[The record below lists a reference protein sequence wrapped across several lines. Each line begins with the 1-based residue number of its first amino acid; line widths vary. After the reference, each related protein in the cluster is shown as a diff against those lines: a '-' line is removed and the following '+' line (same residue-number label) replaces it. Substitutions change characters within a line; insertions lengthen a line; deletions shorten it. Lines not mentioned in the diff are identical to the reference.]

1 MHEDDA
7 TGDAAQ
13 SAAERLLEHSWE
25 ARDRRASQ
33 RELIVE
39 ATSATL
45 FVAGAA
51 ALMVISGQSAT
62 VRPGIAAL
70 LIAVYALVARIEFA
84 VGAGSVVPTQVVL
97 VPMIVMLPPAAVPPA
112 VALGLVG
119 SSIIDWALGRATA
132 RRILTSVPDAWHAMG
147 PALLLYLIGSP
158 KLDVTDIPLLAAA
171 LGAACLFDLAST
183 VARVW
188 LTGLVLDLP
197 AQIRVMGLV
206 WTVDATLAPLGFL
219 AAITMRHSDA
229 AILSVLPIVF
239 LLWLLARDRNQR
251 IAQAHRRLKLVQQ
264 ERARLQS
271 AVRRLGDAF
280 AAKLDLDG
288 LLEIL
293 LHGSLEALDA
303 AAGRIDIGSGPAARS
318 LTAGSAES
326 LVRLSRYW
334 LGAAAPEGPV
344 QVTSDGAWTLSLWMT
359 IGATPDAGASL
370 HFLRE
375 GRAFAEDEIKVIA
388 ELIAKAELS
397 AADILAH
404 HTIREQALTDALTGL
419 GNRRKLS
426 ADLADTLAG
435 AAAGEP
441 SALLLFDLDGFKNY
455 NDTFG
460 HLAGDAL
467 LARLGAR
474 LEAAVRAHGAAYRL
488 GGDEFC
494 AHLHLDGTDSH
505 ELISRAATSLN
516 ESGSEFSI
524 RASLGVVL
532 LPHEADSPDHAL
544 QIADERMYADK
555 RSRPDGARN
564 QAREVLLRTM
574 HAKQPDLDQ
583 HSSNVAALA
592 TRVARQL
599 GLSGETLDEIGR
611 AAELHDVGKVGI
623 PDAILNK
630 PAALSA
636 EEWTFM
642 HQHTI
647 LGERILHG
655 APALRPVA
663 QLVRASHER
672 WDGTGYPDRLRGEE
686 IPLGARIV
694 SVCDAYEAMTTDRAY
709 RQAIS
714 SDDACRE
721 LADGAGTQFD
731 PAVVTAFVTIIRSA
745 PSERQ
750 HDATHDAAAH
760 IQTLLAHS
768 ADHSPVVVE
777 VPDSARVS
785 LAVEAD
791 A

>member
-1 MHEDDA
+1 MHDDDA
-7 TGDAAQ
+7 TGDVAQ

-25 ARDRRASQ
+25 ARDRRASR

-51 ALMVISGQSAT
+51 ALMVVSGQWAT

-84 VGAGSVVPTQVVL
+84 VGAGSAVPTQVVL

-119 SSIIDWALGRATA
+119 SSVIDWALGRVTA
-132 RRILTSVPDAWHAMG
+132 RRILTSIPDAWHAIG
-147 PALLLYLIGSP
+147 PALLLYLVGSP
-158 KLDVTDIPLLAAA
+158 RIDVADIPLLVAALAAA
-171 LGAACLFDLAST
+171 CVFDLAST
-183 VARVW
+183 VARVR

-219 AAITMRHSDA
+219 AAITMRHHDA

-251 IAQAHRRLKLVQQ
+251 IAQAHRRLKLVEH

-303 AAGRIDIGSGPAARS
+303 AAGRIEIGSGPAARS
-318 LTAGSAES
+318 LAAGSAES
-326 LVRLSRYW
+326 LARLSRHSV
-334 LGAAAPEGPV
+334 GPAAPDGPV
-344 QVTSDGAWTLSLWMT
+344 QVAGDGVWTLSLQMT
-359 IGATPDAGASL
+359 IGTTPDTGACL
-370 HFLRE
+370 HFLRD

-426 ADLADTLAG
+426 ADLADTLAD

-474 LEAAVRAHGAAYRL
+474 LEAAVSAHGAAYRL

-494 AHLHLDGTDSH
+494 AHLRLTAADSH
-505 ELISRAATSLN
+505 DLISRAAAALS
-516 ESGSEFSI
+516 ESGSEFNI
-524 RASLGVVL
+524 CASLGVVL

-544 QIADERMYADK
+544 QVADERMYADK

-583 HSSNVAALA
+583 HSGNVAELA

-630 PAALSA
+630 PGVLNA

-663 QLVRASHER
+663 RFVRASHER
-672 WDGTGYPDRLRGEE
+672 WDGTGYPDRLRGEQ

-694 SVCDAYEAMTTDRAY
+694 SVCDAYEAMTTDRPY
-709 RQAIS
+709 RQAMAC
-714 SDDACRE
+714 DDACRE

-731 PAVVTAFVTIIRSA
+731 PAVVAAFVTVIRSG
-745 PSERQ
+745 PSERP
-750 HDATHDAAAH
+750 HDTARDAVAH
-760 IQTLLAHS
+760 IQTLLARA
-768 ADHSPVVVE
+768 ADHPGVGLD
-777 VPDSARVS
+777 VPDPSSVS
-785 LAVEAD
+785 LVAEPD